1 MKDANIQGYYTN
13 HSLRATATTRMYDA
27 QLDEATIMSRTGHHS
42 VDGVRAYKRTTTVSQ
57 ELSSA
62 ILNGVTSGDAKE
74 ETITPREAKEENA
87 TVVRE
92 GTTMPR
98 EAKEENAGKYPQM
111 DFGNATNFTINFNF
125 NTK

>member
-1 MKDANIQGYYTN
+1 
-13 HSLRATATTRMYDA
+13 MYDA

-42 VDGVRAYKRTTTVSQ
+42 VNGVRAYKRTTTALQ

-74 ETITPREAKEENA
+74 ETTISREAKEENVTVVKEETTMPREAKEENA
-87 TVVRE
+87 TVVKE
-92 GTTMPR
+92 ETTMPR
-98 EAKEENAGKYPQM
+98 EAKEENVSRYPQM
-111 DFGNATNFTINFNF
+111 DFGNAKNFTINFNF